1 MPIGEVPGPV
11 TKKAKRPDKIPNMI
25 FPLKNIGT
33 VPYHWIMKTLQ
44 NNVPL
49 VKKAKIMSPWLK
61 VPPKKDV
68 PKSLIKT
75 A

>member
-1 MPIGEVPGPV
+1 MPIREIPAPI
-11 TKKAKRPDKIPNMI
+11 TKKTKRPNKIPNMI
-25 FPLKNIGT
+25 KKKKKIGT
-33 VPYHWIMKTLQ
+33 VPYHWIIKTLQ